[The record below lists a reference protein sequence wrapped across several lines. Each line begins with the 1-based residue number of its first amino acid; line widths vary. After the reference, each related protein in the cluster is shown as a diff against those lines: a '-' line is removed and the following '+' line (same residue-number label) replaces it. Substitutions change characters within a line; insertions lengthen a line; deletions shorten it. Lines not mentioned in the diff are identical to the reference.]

1 MTPSCYPVRFE
12 ANGGTGKRESV
23 LIDAGEEYLLPECGF
38 VAPPGKAFCGWDPG
52 SPGDAIAVTE
62 ETVLTARWEDARC
75 DAVYVFQTGAGSEW
89 IKGSASPPEF
99 TVTRSK
105 NGAAAFSRYRGAE
118 ADGAPL
124 GAVSAAFAEGGV
136 CLILPP
142 AYLAGLD
149 TGEHTPALAFD
160 DGVVSAR
167 FTVSPA
173 PFSLPGAGEDLL
185 SEGDPPRLRPAAD
198 RGVSFGSV
206 GAPPPSLPPRSSPLF
221 RFLQRRK
228 SLTPRGERPYQSKNP
243 GKRLHQRFRD
253 FCRYS
258 ADIDKEFDDKFFA
271 FGGIHLLRTDQ
282 GPPRRRRRRNRGRRV
297 NLTSETNG
305 AGEVC
310 SVHQFGMIGY
320 FSLFPLNQQSSLSI
334 CSSVVSSRSTRIKY
348 PSFIT
353 PPENVHIFRCLL
365 RQCRIFIPASKA
377 YHGSDSLSM
386 GKCKYS

>member
-1 MTPSCYPVRFE
+1 M
-12 ANGGTGKRESV
+12 ESV

-38 VAPPGKAFCGWDPG
+38 VAPPGKAFCSWDPG
-52 SPGDAIAVTE
+52 SPGEAIAVTE

-173 PFSLPGAGEDLL
+173 PFSLPVAGEDLP
-185 SEGDPPRLRPAAD
+185 SEGDPP
-198 RGVSFGSV
+198 
-206 GAPPPSLPPRSSPLF
+206 PPPTGGGPGCLFWIGRCAVALASAALLSAVPLF
-221 RFLQRRK
+221 TKEKKPDPAGRTTVSKEKSRKAFASTLPGFLPIQR
-228 SLTPRGERPYQSKNP
+228 
-243 GKRLHQRFRD
+243 
-253 FCRYS
+253 
-258 ADIDKEFDDKFFA
+258 
-271 FGGIHLLRTDQ
+271 
-282 GPPRRRRRRNRGRRV
+282 
-297 NLTSETNG
+297 
-305 AGEVC
+305 
-310 SVHQFGMIGY
+310 GY
-320 FSLFPLNQQSSLSI
+320 
-334 CSSVVSSRSTRIKY
+334 R
-348 PSFIT
+348 
-353 PPENVHIFRCLL
+353 
-365 RQCRIFIPASKA
+365 
-377 YHGSDSLSM
+377 
-386 GKCKYS
+386 